1 MANGKDEKE
10 MTNEDTP
17 LVETQ
22 LRLRLINY
30 SHSSLVTLESLA
42 KTIQTAGVRVRDTNN
57 SKDSIELI
65 REILTA
71 YEDMAKEIKIIDQA
85 EKEAVILHN
94 KLYGEDFRKK

>member
-1 MANGKDEKE
+1 MI
-10 MTNEDTP
+10 NEDTP

-30 SHSSLVTLESLA
+30 SHDSLVTLESLA
-42 KTIQTAGVRVRDTNN
+42 KKIQAAGVRVRDTNN

-71 YEDMAKEIKIIDQA
+71 YEDMAKEIKIINQA

-94 KLYGEDFRKK
+94 KLYGEDFGKK

>member
-1 MANGKDEKE
+1 

-30 SHSSLVTLESLA
+30 SHASLVTLESLA
-42 KTIQTAGVRVRDTNN
+42 KKIQSAGVRVRDTNN

-94 KLYGEDFRKK
+94 KLYGEDFGKK

>member
-1 MANGKDEKE
+1 

-22 LRLRLINY
+22 LRFRLINY
-30 SHSSLVTLESLA
+30 AHASVVNLESLA
-42 KTIQTAGVRVRDTNN
+42 KKIQTAGVTVRDTNN
-57 SKDSIELI
+57 SRESIELI
-65 REILTA
+65 RKILTA

>member
-1 MANGKDEKE
+1 

-22 LRLRLINY
+22 LRFRLVNY
-30 SHSSLVTLESLA
+30 SHASVVNLESLA
-42 KTIQTAGVRVRDTNN
+42 KKIQTAGVTVRDTNN
-57 SKDSIELI
+57 SRESIELI
-65 REILTA
+65 RKILTA

-94 KLYGEDFRKK
+94 KLYGEDFKKK